1 MSVCPVCRE
10 SVLTE
15 RPHQHSSAERD
26 AELLAFIRSCVANLG
41 RPPSTR
47 EIGEH
52 FGLSSSSTTHNWL
65 NRLKREGK
73 LMSEPGKIRTLR
85 VVS

>member
-1 MSVCPVCRE
+1 MTINV
-10 SVLTE
+10 
-15 RPHQHSSAERD
+15 ERD
-26 AELLAFIRSCVANLG
+26 AELLAYIRSYVAERG
-41 RPPSTR
+41 YPPSTR

-52 FGLSSSSTTHNWL
+52 FGLKSSSTTHNWL

-73 LMSEPGKIRTLR
+73 LVSEPGKIRTLR